1 MDYLNKYFLSSPT
14 LTIPNSSLGY
24 ETNNRHKQFP
34 PLMSDGR
41 SIVSNAQSIEVINK
55 KLINENR
62 ITTNWKYRQYMI
74 KNANTIME
82 YNYRESS
89 NDTGYIVPP
98 IKTTTKHSYDNK
110 LIIPYTFDSLND
122 NSKPFEMTDLK
133 EFYLTKEQMNSKKV
147 IPTLFKY

>member
-1 MDYLNKYFLSSPT
+1 MDYLNYFFSTSPT
-14 LTIPNSSLGY
+14 LTIPKSELGY
-24 ETNNRHKQFP
+24 ETNNRYKQFT

-41 SIVSNAQSIEVINK
+41 SIVSNAQSVEILNN
-55 KLINENR
+55 KLIAENG

-89 NDTGYIVPP
+89 NDTGYIIPP
-98 IKTTTKHSYDNK
+98 IKTTKSNLRDTN

-122 NSKPFEMTDLK
+122 NSKPYEMTDVK
-133 EFYLTKEQMNSKKV
+133 ELYLTKEQMNSKKV
-147 IPTLFKY
+147 IPVLIK